1 MFKQVQIRVEN
12 NIYPIETILFTAS
25 PFFTNLFYNI
35 NFIEHTQEIID
46 LDITT
51 EDWLSLTHFL
61 NIIFQKT
68 YINYINDPWNLDSY
82 SKDSLEIDLDENQ
95 NEDENELNVS
105 NEDNS
110 SENTTINKKQYLPIT
125 KNSLEEYIVKL
136 TWEQYEGLKNT
147 LSKYLFTKLAVL
159 LERYEIERLLHNIDE
174 KNYQELSEGIN
185 ISKITNV
192 TEFLG
197 RLRDE
202 DFNVYSSKLF
212 FV

>member
-82 SKDSLEIDLDENQ
+82 SKDSLEIDLDEKQ
-95 NEDENELNVS
+95 NEDDDEDDEDDDDDDEDEDDEDDDENELNVS

-136 TWEQYEGLKNT
+136 TWEQY
-147 LSKYLFTKLAVL
+147 
-159 LERYEIERLLHNIDE
+159 
-174 KNYQELSEGIN
+174 
-185 ISKITNV
+185 
-192 TEFLG
+192 
-197 RLRDE
+197 
-202 DFNVYSSKLF
+202 
-212 FV
+212 